1 MYNIAFPVS
10 INLTQFRTYIGSK
23 YVLTKQHQ
31 VLDNWY
37 SNVLLSKALFNQ
49 TQQNCHTLGC
59 DWQQDWEKLLEIQ
72 YPSHKVVVHMIWSQ
86 HHGPP
91 LYVF

>member
-10 INLTQFRTYIGSK
+10 INLTQFWTYIGSK

-31 VLDNWY
+31 ILDNWY
-37 SNVLLSKALFNQ
+37 SNVLLSKALSKQ

-59 DWQQDWEKLLEIQ
+59 DWQQYWEKLLEIGI
-72 YPSHKVVVHMIWSQ
+72 PVTN
-86 HHGPP
+86 
-91 LYVF
+91 